1 MNSLTNT
8 KTKREIIHDE
18 IFAEEYLTRVPRQQP
33 RYIAV
38 EGPIGVGKTTLANM
52 LAERFNSRLVAE
64 RYEENPFLATF
75 YGDRRKYAF
84 QTQLFFLLSRYRQQ
98 QDMLHADLFFESTVS
113 DYLFQK
119 DRIFAEVNLNRDE
132 LKLYDEVQ
140 RALDKTVPVPDVVVY
155 LQGSV
160 THLQNNIK
168 KRSRPYEQTISRDY
182 LEEVVNAYNTFFFHY
197 RDSRLLVANCDQF
210 DFLRNPNHFETL
222 IEAINRSPHPPI
234 EYLTTSEPIFRTEE
248 DEVNGK

>member
-1 MNSLTNT
+1 MNSLT
-8 KTKREIIHDE
+8 KKITKRDVIHDE
-18 IFAEEYLTRVPRQQP
+18 IFAEEYLTRMPRKQI

-38 EGPIGVGKTTLANM
+38 EGPIGVGKSTLAGM
-52 LAERFNSRLVAE
+52 LADTYSSRIVLE
-64 RYEENPFLATF
+64 RYEENPFLETF
-75 YGDRRKYAF
+75 YGDRKKFAF

-98 QDMLHADLFFESTVS
+98 QEMMHDDLFFESVVS

-119 DRIFAEVNLNRDE
+119 DRIFAEVNLDRDE

-140 RALDKTVPVPDVVVY
+140 RALDRTVPVPDVVIY

-160 THLQNNIK
+160 NLLQRNIK
-168 KRSRPYEQTISRDY
+168 RRSRPYEQAISREY

-210 DFLRNPNHFETL
+210 DFLGNPAHFEILTD
-222 IEAINRSPHPPI
+222 AINRSPHPPI
-234 EYLTTSEPIFRTEE
+234 EYLTTGEPFFTPIT
-248 DEVNGK
+248 DEG